1 MEDPIERVQEVHKR
15 MGKLKHSRQ
24 SLVALGILA
33 GMGIA
38 PEFIKETE
46 EIITGE
52 NIRIPDNM
60 TLLEYILSLPD
71 DEDDE

>member
-1 MEDPIERVQEVHKR
+1 MSAIIQRVDYHIQ
-15 MGKLKHSRQ
+15 LKTKIYSG
-24 SLVALGILA
+24 VDETIKYT
-33 GMGIA
+33 

-52 NIRIPDNM
+52 HIRIPDNM

-71 DEDDE
+71 DEDDG